1 MLDKFGF
8 KLEIKNNLEV
18 TDYLDITISPFVKNN
33 QQPRYIDV
41 S

>member
-18 TDYLDITISPFVKNN
+18 TDYLDITICPFVKNN

-41 S
+41 G